1 MRKGFVFL
9 TAVVCFMFLAAGAMA
24 QEKKGEASSP
34 MKGAPAEKKPTVA
47 KARVA
52 TVKATVEAIDLQ
64 NRVVTLK
71 GPKGKVF
78 DLKVGEEVKNLP
90 QVKVGDEVVAKYYQ
104 SIALKVMPPG
114 PAEGVKTSEAAVAAK
129 PGETPGAM
137 VAKQVTVTATVEAI
151 GPKKTFVT
159 LKGPQGKVVD
169 VQVRDPKNLENV
181 KKGDQVVITYTEA
194 LAISVEKPKKP
205 EKPQKK

>member
-9 TAVVCFMFLAAGAMA
+9 TAVVCFIFLATGAMA
-24 QEKKGEASSP
+24 QEQKGAAAP
-34 MKGAPAEKKPTVA
+34 PAKGAPAEKKPKVA
-47 KARVA
+47 KERVA

-64 NRVVTLK
+64 SRVVTLK

-90 QVKVGDEVVAKYYQ
+90 QVKVGDQVVARYYE
-104 SIALKVMPPG
+104 SIAVQVVKPG
-114 PAEGVKTSEAAVAAK
+114 APGGAAATQAVGAAK
-129 PGETPGAM
+129 PGERPAGV
-137 VAKQVTVTATVEAI
+137 VANQVTVTATVEAI
-151 GPKKTFVT
+151 DPKKTFVT

-169 VQVRDPKNLENV
+169 VKVRDPKNLENV

-194 LAISVEKPKKP
+194 LAISVEKPA
-205 EKPQKK
+205 KPQKK